1 VLPTAHWPGVLIL
14 VSLFAATAIACSD
27 ADTDT
32 PAGPTGTVESGLP
45 PESAIGFWVQ
55 NRLNQGF
62 VPDCEDASRPEDV
75 GKQCARYLKTRT
87 VGPTEYVAYGLGPVF
102 QYPTRI
108 FILTRA
114 ENGWSLVRLQELDP
128 GAPVPGM
135 PWPIAVGADLVVVG
149 TGDCL
154 NVRERPGV
162 GAPEVECLPDGTEVK
177 VAAGPVEIDG
187 IEWWQLEVWNGWSS
201 SDYLRYPDDL
211 EEQSGG

>member
-1 VLPTAHWPGVLIL
+1 VAV
-14 VSLFAATAIACSD
+14 ACSEETGSD
-27 ADTDT
+27 APT
-32 PAGPTGTVESGLP
+32 GPTSTSESRLP
-45 PESAIGFWVQ
+45 PEAAIGFWVQ

-62 VPDCEDASRPEDV
+62 VPDCEDARRPEDI
-75 GKQCARYLKTRT
+75 GKQCARRLKSRT
-87 VGPTEYVAYGLGPVF
+87 VGSIEYVAYGLGPVF
-102 QYPTRI
+102 QFPTRI

-114 ENGWSLVRLQELDP
+114 EDGWSLVRLQELDP
-128 GAPVPGM
+128 SAPVPGM

-162 GAPEVECLPDGTEVK
+162 GAPEVECLPDGTGVK

-211 EEQSGG
+211 EESSS